1 MESTKTTLSKIISF
15 IDSKNYSLQGSMDL
29 EITGF
34 KPITTANNGEISFCS
49 ILGEGGVELISSSN
63 ASVIICHDSLKDNLK
78 DIKSNLI
85 FVKRPRLWFLRCL
98 KKFTSQKTFSGIH
111 PTAILECENIGKDVY
126 IGPYTYIGKNVSIGD
141 NTIIHGNVQ
150 IYGNTSIGRNVI
162 IDSATVIGSDGFGFE
177 RTDTMEIETFPHL
190 GGIEIQDY
198 VELGANVCVDRGTL
212 GNTII
217 GYGTKVDNLVHIA
230 HNVKTGK
237 NCSIV
242 ANALVAGGCV
252 LGDNVHIAMSATTR
266 DGIKIGRNAQ
276 IGMGAVV
283 TKDVPADTTVIGVPA
298 RPIKKD

>member
-1 MESTKTTLSKIISF
+1 MESQKINLSKILSF
-15 IDSKNYSLQGSMDL
+15 IDSKNYSFHDNLNL
-29 EITGF
+29 EITAF
-34 KPITTANNGEISFCS
+34 KPITSATNGEISFCAY
-49 ILGEGGVELISSSN
+49 IGEKGVELVSSSK
-63 ASVIICHDSLKDNLK
+63 ASVIICHDSLKENLK
-78 DIKSNLI
+78 DVKSNLI
-85 FVKRPRLWFLRCL
+85 FVKRPRLWFLRCV
-98 KKFTSQKTFSGIH
+98 KKFTTQKTQRGIH
-111 PTAILECENIGKDVY
+111 PTAIIECENIGKDVY

-141 NTIIHGNVQ
+141 KTIIHGNVQ
-150 IYGNTSIGRNVI
+150 IYGNTKIGRNVK

-177 RTDTMEIETFPHL
+177 RTDSNEIETFPHL

-242 ANALVAGGCV
+242 AHALVAGGCV

-266 DGIKIGRNAQ
+266 DGIKIGNNAQ

-283 TKDVPADTTVIGVPA
+283 TKDVDADTTVIGVPA
-298 RPIKKD
+298 RPIKKN

>member
-1 MESTKTTLSKIISF
+1 MESQKINLSKILSF
-15 IDSKNYSLQGSMDL
+15 IDSKNYSIYDNLNL
-29 EITGF
+29 EIIGF

-49 ILGEGGVELISSSN
+49 HLGEKGVELVSLSK
-63 ASVIICHDSLKDNLK
+63 ASVIICHDSLKDKLK
-78 DIKSNLI
+78 DTKSNLI
-85 FVKRPRLWFLRCL
+85 FVQRPRLWFLRCV
-98 KKFTSQKTFSGIH
+98 KKFTPQKTLSGIH
-111 PTAILECENIGKDVY
+111 PTAIIECEKIGKDVY
-126 IGPYTYIGKNVSIGD
+126 IGPYTYIGKNVTIGD

-150 IYGNTSIGRNVI
+150 IYGNTTIGRNVI

-177 RTDTMEIETFPHL
+177 RTDTKEIETFPHL

-230 HNVKTGK
+230 HNVITGK

-242 ANALVAGGCV
+242 AHALVAGGCV

-266 DGIKIGRNAQ
+266 DGIKIGNNAQ

-283 TKDVPADTTVIGVPA
+283 TKNVDADTTVIGVPA
-298 RPIKKD
+298 KPIEKD